1 MLALCHQKLRPAT
14 IGAPRDVRQW
24 MKSRAA
30 SALALGSVLF
40 LDTRRSLPD
49 RGEALPF
56 GVVSS
61 SRVPQ
66 Q

>member
-1 MLALCHQKLRPAT
+1 
-14 IGAPRDVRQW
+14 

-56 GVVSS
+56 SVVSLGGT
-61 SRVPQ
+61 PQ
-66 Q
+66 R